1 MFLEDINS
9 SLSFQHYSTLLINR
23 LHGHL
28 LQVFWILWLSRE
40 QKSMGISETKNRWR
54 RCFGLTSLFTLVKN
68 LWWRRGKHL
77 CLWIQK
83 CYSTSSWSSIYECTI
98 LKTKAYSRH
107 FILGLL
113 IIYNNK
119 LVARLAN
126 SPCLHYTAELYVQEF
141 PEEIKEASKNWL
153 SLCDWKVK
161 KGHFVAATT
170 FCVCSACM
178 QYPSSTFKLWKIW
191 IDSEIPQ
198 ENECCGKKNNN
209 SYKKP
214 LLQYQKR
221 QFQGN

>member
-1 MFLEDINS
+1 MKQRTGEEDA
-9 SLSFQHYSTLLINR
+9 LDWH
-23 LHGHL
+23 
-28 LQVFWILWLSRE
+28 V
-40 QKSMGISETKNRWR
+40 
-54 RCFGLTSLFTLVKN
+54 
-68 LWWRRGKHL
+68 WWRRGKHL

-98 LKTKAYSRH
+98 LKAKAYSRH

-170 FCVCSACM
+170 FCVQCLHAVSILNLQALKNLNWFRNTTRKWM
-178 QYPSSTFKLWKIW
+178 LW
-191 IDSEIPQ
+191 
-198 ENECCGKKNNN
+198 
-209 SYKKP
+209 
-214 LLQYQKR
+214 
-221 QFQGN
+221 